1 MTYATLLKK
10 SIDKKGLSLTQICF
24 RLAKKEIWL
33 DRAVLSKVQN
43 GKLPP
48 AKDEVNIVLAEILEI
63 DSTQLRIAAVKAI
76 MPDELFKLIKATG

>member
-10 SIDKKGLSLTQICF
+10 AIDKKGLSLTQICF